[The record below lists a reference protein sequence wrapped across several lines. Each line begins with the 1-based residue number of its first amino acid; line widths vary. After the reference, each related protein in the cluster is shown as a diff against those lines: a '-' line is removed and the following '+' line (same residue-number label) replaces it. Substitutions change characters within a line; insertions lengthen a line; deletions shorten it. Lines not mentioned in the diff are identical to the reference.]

1 MFPGSIASLASGLG
15 ATVGP
20 LLGLPGI
27 GPQRTIGGAAIVVL
41 TLVNAFGLRPGKW
54 TQNVLSVTKLAVFA
68 GLLALGAFVAHGARA
83 GGGLSPFFV
92 GGDRPAGMATALI
105 PVLFAYSGWNAA
117 TYVAGEMRDPAR
129 GLGRALALGTA
140 MCVVLYLAV
149 NAVYLRAMPLA
160 DLAQAHEPAR
170 SAALALGGL
179 AAGSLL
185 SPLIAICV
193 LSSMQASVLVGPRIY
208 QAMAKD
214 GLFPAPVA
222 SVSGKTG
229 APVVA
234 LVLQGGISLAEL
246 LTGRFDQLVRFT
258 MFAIIAF
265 STLAV
270 AAVFVLR
277 VRRPDAPRPFRVP
290 GYPWV
295 PALFVAVS
303 GWMFWSVLTFSDV
316 ALEALAGLAIVATGI
331 PAYAA
336 FRYMSRQQQET
347 SR

>member
-1 MFPGSIASLASGLG
+1 
-15 ATVGP
+15 
-20 LLGLPGI
+20 
-27 GPQRTIGGAAIVVL
+27 
-41 TLVNAFGLRPGKW
+41 
-54 TQNVLSVTKLAVFA
+54 
-68 GLLALGAFVAHGARA
+68 
-83 GGGLSPFFV
+83 
-92 GGDRPAGMATALI
+92 
-105 PVLFAYSGWNAA
+105 
-117 TYVAGEMRDPAR
+117 
-129 GLGRALALGTA
+129 